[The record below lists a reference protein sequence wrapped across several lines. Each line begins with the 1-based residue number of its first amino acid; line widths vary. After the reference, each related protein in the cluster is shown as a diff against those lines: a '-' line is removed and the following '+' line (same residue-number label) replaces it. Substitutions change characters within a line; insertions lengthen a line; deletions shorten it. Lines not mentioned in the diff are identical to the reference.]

1 MAKIRA
7 VIIEGE
13 MSPSELKEYVD
24 AFWRGDSTLTRVAA
38 QADMV
43 PDAPKAPAKKR
54 EEVPALEVPPAFSIP
69 VVAAPEPA
77 PEPVAVVVEAP
88 PAPAPVSASGR
99 VEQIASQRK
108 LSSVLQFLKDEGH
121 VTLEAV
127 IEQCK
132 PLRDVV
138 PVLQR
143 LGEGLEDRITRTWE
157 GMK

>member
-24 AFWRGDSTLTRVAA
+24 AFWRGDTTLTRVAA
-38 QADMV
+38 QAELI
-43 PDAPKAPAKKR
+43 PDPPAPKKKA
-54 EEVPALEVPPAFSIP
+54 EPVSIP
-69 VVAAPEPA
+69 VEAPPD
-77 PEPVAVVVEAP
+77 PEPVPVVVEAAP
-88 PAPAPVSASGR
+88 PAATISVSDR

>member
-69 VVAAPEPA
+69 VVAAPEP
-77 PEPVAVVVEAP
+77 EPVPVVVEAP
-88 PAPAPVSASGR
+88 PAPATISASGR

>member
-38 QADMV
+38 QADLIPDPV
-43 PDAPKAPAKKR
+43 PAPAPKKKDAPVHHV
-54 EEVPALEVPPAFSIP
+54 EVYAPPAAEPIP
-69 VVAAPEPA
+69 
-77 PEPVAVVVEAP
+77 VVVEAP
-88 PAPAPVSASGR
+88 PAPVEAAPQDRLGNLA
-99 VEQIASQRK
+99 QCKK
-108 LSSVLQFLKDEGH
+108 LSNVLQMLKDEGH
-121 VTLEAV
+121 GTIEAL
-127 IEQCK
+127 IAECK
-132 PLRDVV
+132 TIRDSV